1 MSGEKPGTREAM
13 DRFTKRLVDHGV
25 KPSKARE
32 EAKASA
38 LSVTEGKRRFYI
50 RGGSNK

>member
-13 DRFTKRLVDHGV
+13 DRFVKRLVDSGV
-25 KPSKARE
+25 KPTKARQ

-38 LSVTEGKRRFYI
+38 LSVTEGKRRYL
-50 RGGSNK
+50 RGGSSK